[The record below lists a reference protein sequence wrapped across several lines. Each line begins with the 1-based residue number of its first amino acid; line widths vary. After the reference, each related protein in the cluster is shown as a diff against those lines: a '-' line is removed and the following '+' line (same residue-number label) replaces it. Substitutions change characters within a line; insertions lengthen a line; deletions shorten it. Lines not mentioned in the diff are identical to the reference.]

1 MNTLI
6 KSFLIL
12 VFTLFTTTS
21 NAECT
26 SVVRYI
32 NGVWNE
38 NIKASNNT
46 TDVLYAALKTDSRI
60 CVESPLF
67 NPSQSYLIDI
77 AETFALKRVVEDGF
91 WSTFKNGLV
100 SGVISGI
107 GNVIAAF
114 TGVNP
119 LLENQKV
126 LDDMYTN
133 VKSDLIAGKGVILV
147 AHSEGN
153 LFALRLKQMA
163 NQDGYTDDL
172 KFKIVHL
179 APPTFVTQELGRN
192 VYIRSDKDGV
202 ISSLLF
208 NKNTVNFV
216 PTSDTSLGGHGMLST
231 YLNTEMTGNFTN
243 FLCQSSLENTKE
255 LVINSVKRAATCQTG
270 DPCVFIGFSSC

>member
-12 VFTLFTTTS
+12 VFTLFTTIS

-26 SVVRYI
+26 SVVRYV

-38 NIKASNNT
+38 NDKNANRIKE
-46 TDVLYAALKTDSRI
+46 VLKNSLSDDNRI

-67 NPSQSYLIDI
+67 NPSQSYLVDI

-100 SGVISGI
+100 SGIVSAI
-107 GNVIAAF
+107 GNVVAAF
-114 TGVNP
+114 TGTNP

-126 LDDMYTN
+126 LDDMYLN
-133 VKSDLIAGKGVILV
+133 VKSDLDAGRGVILV

-163 NQDGYTDDL
+163 NQNGYTNEN

-192 VYIRSDKDGV
+192 VYLRSGKDSV
-202 ISSLLF
+202 ISSLVF
-208 NKNTVNFV
+208 NKNQVNFV
-216 PTSDTSLGGHGMLST
+216 PDSDLSLGGHGMLST
-231 YLNTEMTGNFTN
+231 YLNVDMKGEFTN
-243 FLCQSSLENTKE
+243 FVCDKSMQNTKGIV
-255 LVINSVKRAATCQTG
+255 LSSIKRAATCQTG
-270 DPCVFIGFSSC
+270 GPCVFIGFSSC

>member
-46 TDVLYAALKTDSRI
+46 TDVLYAALKIDSRI

-77 AETFALKRVVEDGF
+77 AETFALKRVIEEGY
-91 WSTFKNGLV
+91 WASFKNGLV

-126 LDDMYTN
+126 LDDMYTS
-133 VKSDLIAGKGVILV
+133 VKSDLDTGKGVILV